1 MKKLLVLISIIAS
14 INVFANEQDLRVRL
28 EGKLVTKDNEV
39 SYLGNSFGYF
49 ELNLRN
55 DLSSGSYSIVD
66 NDRIQQNA
74 SISSIERDEN
84 TITGTLLGN
93 QEGSKIEIIFSEKN
107 MIAMIKKYKKSFF
120 SRGYKLEF
128 TFTPTR
134 AIGNFWE
141 TLP

>member
-14 INVFANEQDLRVRL
+14 INVFANERDLRVRL
-28 EGKLVTKDNEV
+28 EGNLVKDNEV

-66 NDRIQQNA
+66 NDRIQQSA
-74 SISSIERDEN
+74 SLSSIKRDEN

-120 SRGYKLEF
+120 SGSYKLEF

-134 AIGNFWE
+134 AIGNFWG